1 MTDELPNDP
10 QPDEATDATSVEQN
24 AVNPSYK
31 VLGEFDDAYGAGI
44 LGQNDATDGTPIGVQ
59 GAVPNASSGWGLYTD
74 DDARVAGT
82 VSADTVAATRVEA
95 DTVVTADAGTTV
107 WDAWGQS
114 IPDGTRTKIEFQNV
128 ERDQRNQWDTT
139 NYAITVT
146 EPGNYLVS
154 AGLYWADWPS
164 SGTNN
169 WITVR
174 RNDSIGVLQDFSD
187 GFSQLQA
194 SRPVLGVDANDT
206 FHLDVEQYEG
216 SALDVGGSR
225 ISTYLSVVQ
234 L

>member
-1 MTDELPNDP
+1 MTEEPTSDLDRED
-10 QPDEATDATSVEQN
+10 ATDTTAVPEK
-24 AVNPSYK
+24 AVNSSYK
-31 VLGEFDDAYGAGI
+31 VLGELDSSSGTGI
-44 LGQNDATDGTPIGVQ
+44 LGQNNAPNGTPIGVQ
-59 GAVPNASSGWGLYTD
+59 GAVPHASGGYGLYTA
-74 DDARVAGT
+74 DDARVDGT
-82 VSADTVAATRVEA
+82 VSAATVTATRVEA

-114 IPDGTRTKIEFQNV
+114 IPDGTRTKIEFQSV
-128 ERDQRNQWDTT
+128 ERDQRNQWDAT

-174 RNDSIGVLQDFSD
+174 RNDNIGVVQDFSD